1 MIVDALGRLDYP
13 TTRAARAATTQLLF
27 SLRTLV
33 GVKHGSPLFHAAH
46 RRVLAPLVSGEDVED
61 DVDRGAVR
69 QRTVPVPAQ
78 RTIR

>member
-13 TTRAARAATTQLLF
+13 TTWAARAATTQLFF

-33 GVKHGSPLFHAAH
+33 GVKRGSPLFLAVH
-46 RRVLAPLVSGEDVED
+46 RRILAPLASGEDVED

-69 QRTVPVPAQ
+69 QRTVPVLAQ